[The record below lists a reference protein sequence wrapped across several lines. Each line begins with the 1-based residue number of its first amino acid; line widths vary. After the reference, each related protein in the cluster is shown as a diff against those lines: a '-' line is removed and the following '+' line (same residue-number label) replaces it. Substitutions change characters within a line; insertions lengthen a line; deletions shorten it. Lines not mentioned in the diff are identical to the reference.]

1 MKLQTIEQILNA
13 LNEGKTLSELILKL
27 PTVNTIRWDKNNPFH
42 IDMNGAKEIRGAL
55 NSYDNEVEKIFKSQ
69 SKKMGNVA
77 KKVKDEIMLLWNQS
91 VKNVWKQSVKNGYD
105 DCFNSNVWGWM
116 MQDVFDCVVDYY
128 VMLCD
133 ADNDSD
139 DLRQV
144 KELLIGLA
152 CDVYIAM
159 HGFLDI
165 NFCVYTL
172 NDTYSF
178 PFFFFMNF
186 GDLLQAG
193 PNNMNDH
200 KVGYA
205 EYYEKFYW
213 CVEEF
218 EDLIKGKEKWIQ
230 HRKNA
235 VKKHLRGE
243 LIEYEYCLEPYQL
256 KSGEWVGILKEEEI
270 EEIISMHIYFKENGW
285 TIKNWIDELIEIR
298 QQAGIEIPS
307 PYDFEGKDIERMDK
321 FGKEFR
327 EKEKKYREERERI
340 LTDMATGNIN
350 ISDEKRKRIEKSNQM
365 VDLLVRT
372 KYITHSD
379 GEDLKKW
386 LRMLI
391 CQNEIHKEAR
401 EITVKP
407 KEALCYALYSLKSC
421 FWGRGWKTTE
431 NDKWEDFMKKVS
443 GKQCNFHKAPTGPK
457 HDVLVREIKKIAPP
471 KTNA

>member
-1 MKLQTIEQILNA
+1 MKLQTIEQILDA
-13 LNEGKTLSELILKL
+13 LNEGKTLSELTLKL
-27 PTVNTIRWDKNNPFH
+27 PRVNIIGWDKNNPFH
-42 IDMNGAKEIRGAL
+42 IDMNGAKETRGAL
-55 NSYDNEVEKIFKSQ
+55 NSYHNEVEEIFKSQ

-77 KKVKDEIMLLWNQS
+77 NKVKDEIMLLWNQS
-91 VKNVWKQSVKNGYD
+91 VENGYN
-105 DCFNSNVWGWM
+105 DCFDSSVWGWM

-178 PFFFFMNF
+178 PFYFFMNF

-205 EYYEKFYW
+205 KYYEKFYW
-213 CVEEF
+213 CVKRF

-230 HRKNA
+230 HRKNT
-235 VKKHLRGE
+235 VKKHLRRE
-243 LIEYEYCLEPYQL
+243 LIQYEYCLEPYQL
-256 KSGEWVGILKEEEI
+256 KSGKWVGIPKEEEI

-285 TIKNWIDELIEIR
+285 TTKNWIDELIEIR
-298 QQAGIEIPS
+298 QQAEIEIPS
-307 PYDFEGKDIERMDK
+307 PYDFEGKDRERIHEAIKMY
-321 FGKEFR
+321 E
-327 EKEKKYREERERI
+327 EKRERI

-350 ISDEKRKRIEKSNQM
+350 ISDEKRKRIEISNQM
-365 VDLLVRT
+365 VDLLVKT

-386 LRMLI
+386 LRTLI

-421 FWGRGWKTTE
+421 FWFLASWKTTE

-443 GKQCNFHKAPTGPK
+443 GKQCNFHKQPQGTR
-457 HDVLVREIKKIAPP
+457 HDVLVEEIKKIAPP
-471 KTNA
+471 KTNG